1 MNRPEEGRHTM
12 SFDQVLSATNIS
24 SSGLAAERLRMEVI
38 ANNIANA
45 HSTRM
50 PGGGVFRRHD
60 VVFSAALKDRFATGV
75 PGSQMLGGVQVHEVV
90 EDQSAL
96 PRVYEP
102 GHPDAEEDGFV
113 HMPNV
118 FLPVEMVNLVTASR
132 AYEANLMVL
141 QSFRQMSDQSLA
153 LIRG

>member
-1 MNRPEEGRHTM
+1 M
-12 SFDQVLSATNIS
+12 SFDQLLSATNIS
-24 SSGLAAERLRMEVI
+24 ASGLAAERLRMEVI

-60 VVFSAALKDRFATGV
+60 VVFTAALKDQLGTGL
-75 PGSQMLGGVQVHEVV
+75 PGREKLGGVEVHEIV
-90 EDQSAL
+90 EDNSAL
-96 PRVYEP
+96 PKIYEP

-113 HMPNV
+113 QMPNV

-141 QSFRQMSDQSLA
+141 QSFRQMSDQSLS
-153 LIRG
+153 LIRGQ

>member
-1 MNRPEEGRHTM
+1 M
-12 SFDQVLSATNIS
+12 SFDNVLAATNIS

-45 HSTRM
+45 HSTRL

-60 VVFSAALKDRFATGV
+60 VIFSAALKDKIGSGV
-75 PGSQMLGGVQVHEVV
+75 PGTEKLGGVQVHEVV

-96 PRVYEP
+96 PKIYEP
-102 GHPDAEEDGFV
+102 GHPDAAEDGFV
-113 HMPNV
+113 QMPNV

-141 QSFRQMSDQSLA
+141 QSFRQMSDQSLS